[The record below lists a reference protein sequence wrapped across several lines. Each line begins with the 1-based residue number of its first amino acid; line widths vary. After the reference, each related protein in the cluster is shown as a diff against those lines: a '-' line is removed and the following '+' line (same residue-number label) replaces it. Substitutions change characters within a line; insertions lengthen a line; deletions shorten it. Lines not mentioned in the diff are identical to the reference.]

1 MAQEQQKAKENEF
14 GLPDNKENRIDKVG
28 ETNVYPVSE
37 MEGASDNAEVHTPA
51 DLGRH
56 GQVGEREENEK

>member
-1 MAQEQQKAKENEF
+1 MAQEQQKAKENEV

-37 MEGASDNAEVHTPA
+37 MEGASDNAEVHAPA
-51 DLGRH
+51 ELGKP
-56 GQVGEREENEK
+56 GQVEEENEK